1 MKIVQS
7 FWSCSHTDLFRFTAG
22 WAGAEYNLMSWA
34 LSCLLLKEYY
44 PNVTLYCDKVSA
56 NILIDKLKL
65 PYSNVVCRLDNLNR
79 YHPQLWALP
88 KLYTYAQQDCPFL
101 HIDGDVFIW
110 KKFNED
116 LLAGKLIA
124 QNEEA
129 ATGYYESMLANLES
143 ELTYFP
149 TEIEFERNGKQ
160 PIHAFNAG
168 IIGGTDTSFFK
179 SYAKKAFQFVDNNEK
194 NFSRIQVSNFNI
206 FFEQYLFYCLAK
218 QKEIKVN
225 VLFKEIISD
234 NKYRDL
240 GSFIEVPHNKKYLHL
255 IGDYKRNKGV
265 CEQLAFRL
273 RQDYPEYYYSII
285 ALFND
290 TKIPLVRDYFWW
302 QNDNSETTLLNN
314 HHHLKD
320 SFKHGTSEY
329 KTDEVK
335 NGIEPSV
342 IDKREVLKSVLELA
356 KNSQQQSVL
365 LQQADSYANDLDQFE
380 NSLASINKDKFI
392 NLSRE
397 YLYARDISSAN
408 HAEYVFGITEAVY
421 DKILLADPLNEV
433 IETKYNW
440 IVIDNAPLEFIAI
453 ELMKQHNMEES
464 FLTLVVPE
472 CDQYGYSL
480 ADIDNL
486 DLLLLETLNESKS
499 IRQLFTQIKFAFDE
513 EDLVNSTAE
522 FEKLIFGRIKKGLI
536 NKSIRAIIT

>member
-179 SYAKKAFQFVDNNEK
+179 SYAKKAFQFVNNNEK

-480 ADIDNL
+480 ADIDYL

>member
-116 LLAGKLIA
+116 LLGGKLIA

>member
-179 SYAKKAFQFVDNNEK
+179 SYAKKAFQFVNNNEK